1 MNNGI
6 WYLDQFDFFKVLCPY
21 KYEDYL
27 NRNPPNTYKK
37 NEFLFMEDDPCND
50 IILIDQGKV
59 KVGHYDNLGNECLL
73 AIMGRGE
80 ILGEMAYLGETRHK
94 EFAEVI
100 EDNTQ
105 ICKMSVEKARELA
118 REYVPFSLEM
128 NRRISGHIRKLE
140 RRIEILLFKDV
151 KLRLLEFLIDL
162 GKESGRSRDGGIY
175 ISHQFTQSDIAML
188 IGTSRKSAS
197 LMLNEIED
205 EGLIRFDRRHIFIFD
220 IKALEKSA
228 LNKKSILL

>member
-1 MNNGI
+1 MNEI
-6 WYLDQFDFFKVLCPY
+6 WYLENFDFFKILCPF
-21 KYEDYL
+21 KYEDHL
-27 NRNPPNTYKK
+27 KRHAPNTYRK
-37 NEFLFMEDDPCND
+37 NEFLFMEDDPCTD

-59 KVGHYDNLGNECLL
+59 KVGHYDDAGNECILTIL
-73 AIMGRGE
+73 GRGD
-80 ILGEMAYLGETRHK
+80 ILGEMAFLGETRHR

-105 ICKMSVEKARELA
+105 ICKMSLAKAHELA
-118 REYVPFSLEM
+118 REYVPFSIEM
-128 NRRISGHIRKLE
+128 NRRIGGHIRKLE

-162 GKESGRSRDGGIY
+162 GKDAGRARDGGIY
-175 ISHQFTQSDIAML
+175 ISHSFTQTDIAML

-220 IKALEKSA
+220 MKALEKASY
-228 LNKKSILL
+228 NKKAMLV

>member
-1 MNNGI
+1 MNNDI
-6 WYLDQFDFFKVLCPY
+6 WFLNDFDFFKILCPY
-21 KYEDYL
+21 KYEDHLKRY
-27 NRNPPNTYKK
+27 PPNTYNK
-37 NEFLFMEDDPCND
+37 NEFLFMEDEPCHE

-59 KVGHYDNLGNECLL
+59 KVGHYDNAGNECVL
-73 AIMGRGE
+73 AIMGRGD
-80 ILGEMAYLGETRHK
+80 ILGEMAYLGETRHR

-105 ICKMSVEKARELA
+105 ICKMSVAKAHELA
-118 REYVPFSLEM
+118 RQYVPFSIEM
-128 NRRISGHIRKLE
+128 NRRITGHIRKLE

-162 GKESGRSRDGGIY
+162 GKESGRARDGGTY
-175 ISHQFTQSDIAML
+175 ISHSLTQSDIAML

-220 IKALEKSA
+220 IKALEKA
-228 LNKKSILL
+228 AYNKKAMLV